1 MDKWVAPYLSDGLGN
16 RLFQYSCAK
25 QYSIQNSLPLVFFLP
40 RCAPTNHGK
49 FDTIFKLFPEV
60 PIVETDVSWNEIEEP
75 IDQHFKYFN
84 LETSLNPPI
93 VIRGYRQSYKYFQN
107 INIKPKFENIISETR
122 MKDLEEKYLK
132 DHMFFI
138 HVRLGDFRILHHHQ
152 INISKY
158 LIMACSKIPQN
169 SNILVFSDEPELV
182 KDLFNFPH
190 VLCGEKDEVEVLYLM
205 SKCTQGAIVA
215 NSTFSFW
222 GAYLAHNN
230 SKDFVCV
237 FPNTMGRGNG
247 NSMSNIEDYIPPWA
261 NVIDASF

>member
-1 MDKWVAPYLSDGLGN
+1 MNHWIAPYLSDGLGN

-25 QYSIQNSLPLVFFLP
+25 QYAEENKKQLVFFLP

-60 PIVETDVSWNEIEEP
+60 SIVETDVSWNEIEEP
-75 IDQHFKYFN
+75 IDQHFKYFELRTN
-84 LETSLNPPI
+84 LNLPI
-93 VIRGYRQSYKYFQN
+93 VIRGYRQTYKYFDSAK
-107 INIKPKFENIISETR
+107 IEPKFENIISEKR
-122 MKDLEEKYLK
+122 MKVLETRYLK

-138 HVRLGDFRILHHHQ
+138 HVRLGDFRILPHHQ
-152 INISKY
+152 INIPKY

-169 SNILVFSDEPELV
+169 SNILIFSDEPELI

-190 VLCGEKDEVEVLYLM
+190 VLCDEKDEVEVLYLM

-230 SKDFVCV
+230 SKDFICI
-237 FPNTMGRGNG
+237 FPNTMGRGND
-247 NSMSNIEDYIPPWA
+247 MSNIEDYIPPWA
-261 NVIDASF
+261 DTIDASF